1 MRTTLNI
8 DDDVLSL
15 AKNLADSRSISL
27 GTAIS
32 ELARQGYKARFQ
44 RKHADGFVVFDVP
57 EDAPAIDPEAV
68 RLAEVAEETEKYG
81 KELK

>member
-8 DDDVLSL
+8 DEDVLSL
-15 AKNLADSRSISL
+15 AKNLAEGRSISI
-27 GTAIS
+27 GSAIS

-57 EDAPAIDPEAV
+57 ADALVIDPETV
-68 RLAEVAEETEKYG
+68 RLAEVAEEAEKYG